1 MREADFEILEA
12 EAPFK
17 DSAAPNKAD
26 DNKKDPYHYQKL
38 AEHYLMDVCE
48 AGKSFVQYYQGR
60 TLRYDG
66 KRYVVEQE
74 LGHRLRRWFRE
85 KRIPANNTVVGNV
98 IPWIESLA
106 LCEAQKYPQLPFW
119 KGEAPSEPSN
129 TIAFAN
135 GILDVERAVAGEDT
149 LIPHTYN
156 WVSLT
161 CLPYDYDPK
170 AECPR
175 WIAFLEDVLEGDQG
189 RIDLLQEFFGYC
201 MVPDNSLQKMLALK
215 GVSRG
220 GKGTVV
226 KVLEAVLG
234 GENVTGFTLTALA
247 ERFGLC
253 GLVGKLVATIGEV
266 NLQKNNDKYTI
277 FQALNMIVGNDPVEV
292 EYKHQALKMSV
303 RLPVRF
309 IISCNEMPKFSDDSG
324 AMSERL
330 LVIDFEKACP
340 PEKRDPALAEKL
352 IAEAGGIANWSIRG
366 LARLRANGKFTVPVK
381 MQQTINE
388 IRRENSPT
396 LAFAQDRLVVHR
408 HLDTGNLPG
417 VEVVDGDLGGHWATC
432 KSVAEAYDIWSQ
444 QNECGDYG
452 QRFLSRNLKTIFPKL
467 ESRPRRDV
475 SATVVKAYAGL
486 KLKDAEIPA
495 A

>member
-1 MREADFEILEA
+1 MTEVDFEILEA

-17 DSAAPNKAD
+17 ASAKAEEAGEK
-26 DNKKDPYHYQKL
+26 KKDPFHYQHL

-48 AGKSFVQYYQGR
+48 SGKSFIQYYQGR

-66 KRYVVEQE
+66 RRYLVEHE
-74 LGHRLRRWFRE
+74 LGHRLRRWFRA
-85 KRIPANNTVVGNV
+85 KQIPANNTVVGNV

-119 KGEAPSEPSN
+119 RGESLCDPKS

-135 GILDVERAVAGEDT
+135 GILDVEQAAAGNHG

-161 CLPYDYDPK
+161 CLPYDYDPQ
-170 AECPR
+170 AACPR

-189 RIDLLQEFFGYC
+189 RIELLQEFFGYS

-234 GENVTGFTLTALA
+234 GENVTGYTLTALA

-266 NLQKNNDKYTI
+266 NLQKNQDKYTI
-277 FQALNMIVGNDPVEV
+277 FQALNMIVGNDPVEI

-309 IISCNEMPKFSDDSG
+309 VISCNEMPKFSDDSG

-340 PEKRDPALAEKL
+340 PEKRDPTLAEKL
-352 IAEAGGIANWSIRG
+352 IAEASGIANWSIGG
-366 LARLRANGKFTVPVK
+366 LARLRSNGKFTVPAK
-381 MQQTINE
+381 MQQTLNE

-417 VEVVDGDLGGHWATC
+417 VEIVDDDLHEHRATC
-432 KSVAEAYDIWSQ
+432 KDVGDVFDIWCQ
-444 QNECGDYG
+444 QNDCEGYG
-452 QRFLSRNLKTIFPKL
+452 QRFLARNLKTIFPKL
-467 ESRPRRDV
+467 ESRPRRNIV
-475 SATVVKAYAGL
+475 GEVVKTYVGL
-486 KLKDAEIPA
+486 KLKEAVSPSP
-495 A
+495 